1 MSKYGDSV
9 PQIKEAAKKL
19 GVESGVLLG
28 VAALLVA
35 VIVFILFGCTILTL
49 SITVLYPAAMS
60 IKAIETQSTDD
71 DKEWLTYWIIFGIF
85 SLMDDFFGFI
95 LNMIP
100 YFFWLKLAFFVF
112 LFAPQTKGASV
123 VYETVVKPQLIKYRP
138 QIEKLINDVKGGA
151 SELAKEAKNE
161 ALKQAHDPKNLMKAA
176 HLASQAEKEMDKLNT
191 TASTDANTIQ

>member
-1 MSKYGDSV
+1 MKPLSKYGDSV

-28 VAALLVA
+28 AAALLVA

-161 ALKQAHDPKNLMKAA
+161 ALKQA
-176 HLASQAEKEMDKLNT
+176 
-191 TASTDANTIQ
+191 